1 MYKYRGG
8 SLMDIGK
15 RYTPHELEKKWYTE
29 WMEKEAF
36 KPQNKGEDSY
46 TIVIPPPNI
55 TGKLHIGHALNL
67 TLQDILTRYYRMKG
81 LDTLWLPGEDHA
93 GIATQHVVEKHLIKT
108 EGKRREEYDRDEFI
122 SKVWDWANEYRD
134 YIREQLKALGAS
146 VDWSRERFTLDE
158 GLNEAVRKVFVDLY
172 NEGLIYKGKYIVN
185 WCPSCGTVLADD
197 EVEHN
202 DENGHFWQIKYP
214 IKGEDD
220 YIIIA
225 TTRPE
230 TLLGDVAVAV
240 HPSDE
245 KNKHMIGKKVILPL
259 VNRELEII
267 GDPYVDPE
275 FGTGFVKI
283 TPAHDPNDYQI
294 GLRHDL
300 ERIQIMDENAKINEN
315 GGKYAGMD
323 RFEARKQIVKDL
335 EELDLLEKVEEHK
348 HSVGHCYRCDTTVEP
363 FLMDQ
368 WFVKMKPLAQKA
380 IEAVEDDDITFFPSR
395 WKKVY
400 LNWMNEIRDWC
411 ISRQLWWGHRI
422 PVWYCDDC
430 GETIVSE
437 KDPSSC
443 PKCGSKNITQD
454 PDVLDTWFSSALWPF
469 STLGWPENT
478 EDLDRFYPTGTL
490 VTAFDIIFFWVARM
504 IMMGEKFMKT
514 KPFSHVFITPLVRDK
529 KGRKMSKSLGNGIDP
544 LDVIEKYGTD
554 PMRFTLS
561 ILAAQGRDIKLDE
574 KSFDPY
580 SKFANKIWNATRFAL
595 LNLNDYEKIYY
606 NENELHLED
615 KWILTRMN
623 RAIKNVSEGIETYN
637 FNHAAK
643 TIYDFIWSEL
653 CDWYIESIKDRLN
666 SEGRSKKIAQN
677 VLVKV
682 FDNAL
687 RLLHPFMPYLSEE
700 LWQAIPSQKEKDLL
714 IISKWPEFINKEL
727 FEKEENR
734 FNNIMS
740 VIRGIRN
747 VKADMN
753 IPQSQKI
760 KSEYKILSDNDWIE
774 GAQEQ
779 ILKLANLEKFEK
791 TNSKKARSATAYVD
805 ENVETYVLL
814 GDMIDVEAEK
824 DRLNKKIKK
833 LEKDVNKF
841 EKKLSNKNFLE
852 KADPEVVEE
861 AKIKF
866 EDAKYQVKKLET
878 LIKEID

>member
-1 MYKYRGG
+1 
-8 SLMDIGK
+8 MDIGK
-15 RYTPHELEKKWYTE
+15 RYTPHELEKKWYSK
-29 WMEKEAF
+29 WMDKEAF
-36 KPQNKGEDSY
+36 KPQNKNEDSF

-81 LDTLWLPGEDHA
+81 KNTLWLPGEDHA
-93 GIATQHVVEKHLIKT
+93 GIATQHVVEKHLKKT
-108 EGKRREEYDRDEFI
+108 EGKRREEYDRDVFV

-134 YIREQLKALGAS
+134 YIRTQLKALGAS

-158 GLNEAVRKVFVDLY
+158 GLNKAVRKVFVDLY

-197 EVEHN
+197 EVEHS
-202 DENGHFWQIKYP
+202 DDNGHFWYIRYP
-214 IKGEDD
+214 LKDEDG
-220 YIIIA
+220 YIVIA

-230 TLLGDVAVAV
+230 TMLGDVAIAV

-245 KNKHMIGKKVILPL
+245 KNKNMIGKKVILPL
-259 VNRELEII
+259 LNRELEII
-267 GDPYVDPE
+267 ADPYVDPN

-294 GLRHDL
+294 GLRHNL
-300 ERIQIMDENAKINEN
+300 KKIQIMDEKAKINEN

-323 RFEARKQIVKDL
+323 RFEARKQIVADL
-335 EELDLLEKVEEHK
+335 EEEGYLEKVEEHK
-348 HSVGHCYRCDTTVEP
+348 HSVGHCYRCNITVEP
-363 FLMDQ
+363 FLLDQ
-368 WFVKMKPLAQKA
+368 WFVKIKPLAKKA
-380 IEAVEDDDITFFPSR
+380 IKAVEDEEIQFFPER

-422 PVWYCDDC
+422 PVWYCNDC

-437 KDPSSC
+437 EDPASC
-443 PKCGSKNITQD
+443 PKCGSENIMQD

-469 STLGWPENT
+469 STLGWPEKT
-478 EDLDRFYPTGTL
+478 EDLKTFYPTKTL
-490 VTAFDIIFFWVARM
+490 VTGFDIIFFWVARM
-504 IMMGEKFMKT
+504 IMMGEKFMDE

-529 KGRKMSKSLGNGIDP
+529 KGRKMSKSLGNGVDP
-544 LDVIEKYGTD
+544 LDIIEKYGTD

-574 KSFDPY
+574 KSFEPY

-595 LNLNDYEKIYY
+595 LNLNDFEFIEYDY
-606 NENELHLED
+606 NDLQLED

-623 RAIKNVSEGIETYN
+623 KTIKSVSEGIETYN

-643 TIYDFIWSEL
+643 AIYDFVWSEL
-653 CDWYIESIKDRLN
+653 CDWYIEAIKERLI
-666 SEGRSKKIAQN
+666 SESKSKKIAQN

-682 FDNAL
+682 FDDSL
-687 RLLHPFMPYLSEE
+687 KLLHPFMPYLSEE
-700 LWQAIPSQKEKDLL
+700 LWQAIPSKKDDELL
-714 IISKWPEFINKEL
+714 IISKWPEENKEEI

-734 FNNIMS
+734 FNDIMA

-753 IPQSQKI
+753 IPQSQKV
-760 KSEYKILSDNDWIE
+760 KVEYKILSNNDWIE

-779 ILKLANLEKFEK
+779 ILKLANLENFDK
-791 TNSKKARSATAYVD
+791 TSSKKERSATAYVD
-805 ENVETYVLL
+805 ENVEVYVLL

-824 DRLNKKIKK
+824 ERLNKKITK

-841 EKKLSNKNFLE
+841 EKKLNNNDFIE

-861 AKIKF
+861 AKLKY
-866 EDAKYQVKKLET
+866 EDAKYQVKKLKK